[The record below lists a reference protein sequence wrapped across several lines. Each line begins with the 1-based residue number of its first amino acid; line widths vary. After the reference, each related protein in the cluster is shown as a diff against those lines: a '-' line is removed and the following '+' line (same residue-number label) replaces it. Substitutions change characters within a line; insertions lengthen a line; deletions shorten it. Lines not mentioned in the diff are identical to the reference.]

1 MKSDSYIQTKWKGQ
15 PCTNN
20 LTEKLNIKEESMNDL
35 QTYLIQ
41 NSLSTK
47 QKERKKRFNEEDI
60 ITIRACTFSLL

>member
-20 LTEKLNIKEESMNDL
+20 LTEKLNIKEESMNNL

-47 QKERKKRFNEEDI
+47 QKEREKKVQWRRYNHDKSVHI
-60 ITIRACTFSLL
+60 

>member
-20 LTEKLNIKEESMNDL
+20 LTEKLNIKEESMNNL

-47 QKERKKRFNEEDI
+47 QKEREKKVQWRRYNHDKSVHF
-60 ITIRACTFSLL
+60 

>member
-1 MKSDSYIQTKWKGQ
+1 VTYIQTKWKGQ

-20 LTEKLNIKEESMNDL
+20 LTKKLNIKEECMNDL

-47 QKERKKRFNEEDI
+47 QKEREKKASTKKI
-60 ITIRACTFSLL
+60 QS

>member
-20 LTEKLNIKEESMNDL
+20 LTKKLNIKEESMNDL

-47 QKERKKRFNEEDI
+47 QKEREKKVQRRRYNHDKSEHI
-60 ITIRACTFSLL
+60 

>member
-35 QTYLIQ
+35 QRYLIQ

-47 QKERKKRFNEEDI
+47 QKEREKKVQRRRYNHDKSEHI
-60 ITIRACTFSLL
+60 

>member
-20 LTEKLNIKEESMNDL
+20 LTEKLNIKEESMNNQ
-35 QTYLIQ
+35 QTYFIQ

-47 QKERKKRFNEEDI
+47 QKEREKKVQWRRYNHDKSVHF
-60 ITIRACTFSLL
+60 

>member
-20 LTEKLNIKEESMNDL
+20 LTEKLNIKEESMNNQ

-47 QKERKKRFNEEDI
+47 QKEREKKVQWRRYNHDKSVHF
-60 ITIRACTFSLL
+60 